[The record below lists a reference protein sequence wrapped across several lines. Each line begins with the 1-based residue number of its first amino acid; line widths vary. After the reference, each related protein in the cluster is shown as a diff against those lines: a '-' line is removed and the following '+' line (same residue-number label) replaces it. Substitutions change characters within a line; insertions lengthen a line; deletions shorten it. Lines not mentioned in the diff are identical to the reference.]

1 MSTINTLLAAT
12 EPDLIAEGILAA
24 VIQRTDMQLVGKRV
38 LSVSEVSLALG
49 RMDDAT
55 PCAVVLVGKSMNC
68 DEYSLQ
74 WLRDYP
80 VLVVARVS
88 LAEDIVHIDAS
99 DVGLD
104 TLLSAVYQLAQCH
117 GNLHRER
124 LVHLSLRCDPGSVGS
139 EAMPEPRPRRER
151 PLLAVALA
159 WIHATM
165 QRTVDS
171 QSRAVDDIPGLSVTS
186 ETVRRMLDVPPR
198 EEGADGVSD
207 GDAALV
213 AALASAD
220 PKTEP
225 LAALYRHLEL
235 DMLEWKL
242 VLLALAPEL
251 DICYQKCVGF
261 LLDDL
266 GRRVGTLPLFAAMLG
281 DPAAVRRQLAESGHL
296 ARWRLLDC
304 GGTGVPGADEGIRID
319 PCVAEWLLG
328 QAEALQRDPCL
339 RRVLRNTSWPGAA
352 LLRRPLDQAQA
363 MHLVGKL
370 SPYTQG
376 RWLILSG
383 EDLAGWRALLELGAI
398 SQCMALTRLDMGR
411 LALAERGEIEDA
423 AVRAARFARLT
434 GRPLVIDAAQAETQA
449 LDEDTLRALI
459 AALAAAGQ
467 NAALIAVEPED
478 VFRVLGE
485 QDAELVD
492 RPDAD
497 PRARESIVLAA
508 AHELG
513 LTMDIE
519 AAASIGMAFPLR
531 VDGMDHATR
540 LARARAGD
548 DDTQKQLHDKLLAAC
563 RSTASQHISRLAH
576 RIAPKFRLD
585 DVILPGERRSQLDEI
600 VANVRLASKVFDE
613 WRFGEKL
620 SYGRGVTVLFYGPSG
635 TGKTMAAQAIAHELD
650 IEIFALDLSRV
661 VSKYIGE
668 TEKNIDAVFADAQRS
683 GAAVLI
689 DEADALLGKRSEV
702 KDAHDR
708 YANIE
713 VAYLL
718 QRMESFE
725 GLAIL
730 TTNIR
735 QNIDQAFQRRLRFVI
750 EFPRPD
756 ARARA
761 EIWRRCLPQAAH
773 ALSEREISLLAH
785 KSDLTGGHIRQITLR
800 AAFAAAAENALIGIT
815 HLNQAMNAELN
826 KLGMPAVDLSLIGKA
841 A

>member
-1 MSTINTLLAAT
+1 MRTINTLIAAT
-12 EPDLIAEGILAA
+12 EPDLIAQGIAAA
-24 VIQRTDMQLVGKRV
+24 VLQRADMELVGERV
-38 LSVSEVSLALG
+38 LAVDEVGMALG

-55 PCAVVLVGKSMNC
+55 PCAVVLVGKAGNY
-68 DEYSLQ
+68 DEYSRH

-88 LAEDIVHIDAS
+88 LVEDLVRFEAG

-104 TLLSAVYQLAQCH
+104 TLLSTVYQLAQCH
-117 GNLHRER
+117 GSSHRER
-124 LVHLSLRCDPGSVGS
+124 LVHVHLPLRLDQGSTAL
-139 EAMPEPRPRRER
+139 EATQEER
-151 PLLAVALA
+151 PLLAAAHA
-159 WIHATM
+159 WVHAVL
-165 QRTVDS
+165 Q
-171 QSRAVDDIPGLSVTS
+171 RAVESQCRTADDIPGLSVTP
-186 ETVRRMLDVPPR
+186 ETVRRMLDAPPLDEAF
-198 EEGADGVSD
+198 EERDH
-207 GDAALV
+207 DAALA
-213 AALASAD
+213 AALACAD
-220 PKTEP
+220 PQSEP
-225 LAALYRHLEL
+225 LAALYRHLVL
-235 DMLEWKL
+235 DLLEWKL
-242 VLLALAPEL
+242 LLLALAPEL
-251 DICYQKCVGF
+251 DIRYQKCLGF

-281 DPAAVRRQLAESGHL
+281 DAATVRRRLAESGQL

-304 GGTGVPGADEGIRID
+304 SGAGVPGADEGLRID
-319 PCVAEWLLG
+319 PCIAEWLLG
-328 QAEALQRDPCL
+328 QDQALQRDPRL
-339 RRVLRNTSWPGAA
+339 RRVLRNTPWPGAA
-352 LLRRPLDQAQA
+352 LLHRPLDRTQAA
-363 MHLVGKL
+363 HLMERLAPHARGK
-370 SPYTQG
+370 
-376 RWLILSG
+376 WLILSG
-383 EDLAGWRALLELGAI
+383 TDLAGWRALLELGVA
-398 SQCMALTRLDMGR
+398 SQRMELTRLDLGR
-411 LALAERGEIEDA
+411 LASAERVDIEDT
-423 AVRAARFARLT
+423 AVRAARFARLG
-434 GRPLVIDAAQAETQA
+434 GRPLVIDAAQAQP
-449 LDEDTLRALI
+449 LDEDALRVLVAALAADGRSAALI
-459 AALAAAGQ
+459 AA
-467 NAALIAVEPED
+467 EPED

-485 QDAELVD
+485 QEAELLS

-497 PRARESIVLAA
+497 SGGRESIVLAA

-513 LTMDIE
+513 LKMDAE
-519 AAASIGMAFPLR
+519 TAAHIGAAFPLR
-531 VDGMDHATR
+531 VDGMAHAAR
-540 LARARAGD
+540 LACARAEEA
-548 DDTQKQLHDKLLAAC
+548 DTPAQLHDKFVAAC
-563 RSTASQHISRLAH
+563 RSTASQRISRFAH

-585 DVILPGERRSQLDEI
+585 DVVLPGDRRSQLDEI
-600 VANVRLASKVFDE
+600 IANVRLASKVFDE

-620 SYGRGVTVLFYGPSG
+620 SYGRGVAALFHGPSG
-635 TGKTMAAQAIAHELD
+635 TGKTMAAQAIAQALG

-761 EIWRRCLPQAAH
+761 EIWRRCLPQDAH
-773 ALSEREISLLAH
+773 ALSEREIGLLAY

-826 KLGMPAVDLSLIGKA
+826 KLGMPAVDLSPIGKA